1 MFAPLLLTFCEHHV
15 VMFVFCQHFLKF
27 FQKKFYFCEH
37 IYYNVNEV
45 ELKMLS
51 KEQLGV
57 YLKSIRDERKIS
69 LRDADKKLVFP
80 IPILT

>member
-1 MFAPLLLTFCEHHV
+1 M
-15 VMFVFCQHFLKF
+15 
-27 FQKKFYFCEH
+27 
-37 IYYNVNEV
+37 NEV